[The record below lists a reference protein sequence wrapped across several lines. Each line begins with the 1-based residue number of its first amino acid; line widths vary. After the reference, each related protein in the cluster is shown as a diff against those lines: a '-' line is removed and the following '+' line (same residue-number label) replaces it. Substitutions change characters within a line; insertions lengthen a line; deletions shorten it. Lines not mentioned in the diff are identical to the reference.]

1 MYISKYLRFF
11 PSRPG
16 TNARLVTVRFL
27 VDFIGL
33 GGGSFVDDKP
43 HEKMCIIHLCKSV
56 IYKMYANALRG
67 LRQGPN
73 TQHKH
78 NI

>member
-56 IYKMYANALRG
+56 NLQNVCKCIERTQT
-67 LRQGPN
+67 R
-73 TQHKH
+73 TQHPTQT
-78 NI
+78 